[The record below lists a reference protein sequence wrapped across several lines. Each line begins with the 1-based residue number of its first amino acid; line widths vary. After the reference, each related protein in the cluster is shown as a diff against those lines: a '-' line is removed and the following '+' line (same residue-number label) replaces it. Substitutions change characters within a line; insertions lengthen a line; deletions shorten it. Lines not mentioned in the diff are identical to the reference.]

1 MSKELELH
9 YVRYQILVLSVLGIL
24 LVSLIATSQ

>member
-24 LVSLIATSQ
+24 LASLIATSQ

>member
-24 LVSLIATSQ
+24 LVSLIATTQ